1 MKKIA
6 VNRIFCAHTFFFE
19 SPNIPMHLKGSSIWK
34 VQFKNEHVYR
44 TPKSPCARWQQISE
58 SFFITL
64 ALVSFAYSTK
74 FVRICDC
81 KKQKKVA
88 SFRHD
93 PILKTRWSG
102 RNLKCARGNWTG
114 MHCTR
119 ALFFEPNAHW
129 TQKIVRVRKSCCFS
143 MDFFWGVQTMRVQ
156 FPLANGQFSQ

>member
-1 MKKIA
+1 MLST
-6 VNRIFCAHTFFFE
+6 VGSLTHTFFRKFKVVETRFFVCLGHEKNCGEPYFLRTYVFFE

-44 TPKSPCARWQQISE
+44 TPKSPCARWQQISD

-64 ALVSFAYSTK
+64 ALVSFAYSTN

-93 PILKTRWSG
+93 LILKTRWSG

-119 ALFFEPNAHW
+119 ALFFEPSAHR
-129 TQKIVRVRKSCCFS
+129 TQ
-143 MDFFWGVQTMRVQ
+143 Q
-156 FPLANGQFSQ
+156 